1 MKSGKQNFSMVE
13 LLVVIAVIAILVTL
27 LLPTLQKARATA
39 KSVSCVS
46 NLRQIGGALV
56 SYSADQDDWMP
67 AEQSNGGNVGS
78 RIHFLRLYLGYHG
91 DAGWRE
97 TPTAYEKSVAFCPES
112 AGDSLLT
119 SDYPRRGYGI
129 AYQSY
134 GATFLFQSK
143 NGGWANEGRSRIS
156 RFLNQNPAGIL
167 NVCSRGVLRSN
178 LRQGDD
184 FSPNLLN
191 TLTSPNLKYYHGKFI
206 GLRADGAVTTRTNA
220 IAACN
225 DELYLKN

>member
-78 RIHFLRLYLGYHG
+78 RIHFLRLYLGITG
-91 DAGWRE
+91 MPDGERRRQRMKNRSPSVRNPQ
-97 TPTAYEKSVAFCPES
+97 PT
-112 AGDSLLT
+112 
-119 SDYPRRGYGI
+119 
-129 AYQSY
+129 
-134 GATFLFQSK
+134 
-143 NGGWANEGRSRIS
+143 
-156 RFLNQNPAGIL
+156 RF
-167 NVCSRGVLRSN
+167 
-178 LRQGDD
+178 
-184 FSPNLLN
+184 
-191 TLTSPNLKYYHGKFI
+191 
-206 GLRADGAVTTRTNA
+206 
-220 IAACN
+220 
-225 DELYLKN
+225 